1 MSSHDPIPVRNRIY
15 GHLEELTPA
24 ERRVAHAILGNYPML
39 PLRSAA
45 VMAAESETSPATVVR
60 FATKIGFDGLP
71 DFRAAVRSELEGST
85 QSPFALY
92 QAPAEGVSA
101 SVAAA
106 KSVLSLITDAMQR
119 LKPEQIDE
127 AATLILGAKRVW
139 VAGGRFS
146 HGVAHT
152 LFAHLNLFRPG
163 VRLLAPWPAPVADQ
177 IAHAGR
183 DELAIVFDFRR
194 YDPTAE
200 FITAHFA
207 GSRGRS
213 IVVTDP
219 YLSRAAQY
227 AALTFVVPI
236 EGFGLVDSYAGAL
249 AVIDVLVANLVAKNE
264 RLITQ
269 RSAAIERSRE
279 HAMSVMEEALD
290 RTDHV
295 LP

>member
-1 MSSHDPIPVRNRIY
+1 MSSNDQVPVRDRIY
-15 GHLEELTPA
+15 GHLDELTPA
-24 ERRVAHAILGNYPML
+24 ERRVAHTVLGNYPML
-39 PLRSAA
+39 ALRSAA
-45 VMAAESETSPATVVR
+45 VMAAESGTSPATVVR

-71 DFRAAVRSELEGST
+71 DFRAAVRDELEGST

-106 KSVLSLITDAMQR
+106 KSVLSLITDALQR
-119 LKPEQIDE
+119 LKPEQVDE
-127 AATLILGAKRVW
+127 ATTLILGAKRVW

-152 LFAHLNLFRPG
+152 LFAHLNLLRPG

-183 DELAIVFDFRR
+183 DELAIIFDFRR

-200 FITAHFA
+200 FIAAHFA

-219 YLSRAAQY
+219 YLSRAAQH
-227 AALTFVVPI
+227 ASLTFVVPI
-236 EGFGLVDSYAGAL
+236 EGFGLVDSYSGAV

-264 RLITQ
+264 RLMAQ
-269 RSAAIERSRE
+269 RSAAIEHSRE
-279 HAMSVMEEALD
+279 HALGIAKEAWD
-290 RTDHV
+290 RTDHD